1 MVAVINIQFLKSD
14 TQMKSPAAKAT
25 LFLLPA
31 FSEPIK
37 PKQIQIHLLIQFR
50 PIKFL
55 PFFLGFG
62 CSALPNRPSQ
72 SQGTRCYRLFWLRKF
87 SLPSTFCWGLVASV
101 SLFYYPYG
109 QIQRRKAARTHT
121 HMCAPSLTPLADH
134 FNELFYILKFL
145 CCPFCF
151 RNIQTPNVLQRRP
164 S

>member
-55 PFFLGFG
+55 PFFLGFD
-62 CSALPNRPSQ
+62 CSALPNRPSR
-72 SQGTRCYRLFWLRKF
+72 SQGTRCYRLFWLRTF
-87 SLPSTFCWGLVASV
+87 SPHPLSVGVWSPRLVYFIILTGRYREEKLLEHIHVRTVPDSTC
-101 SLFYYPYG
+101 
-109 QIQRRKAARTHT
+109 R
-121 HMCAPSLTPLADH
+121 
-134 FNELFYILKFL
+134 
-145 CCPFCF
+145 PF
-151 RNIQTPNVLQRRP
+151 
-164 S
+164 

>member
-55 PFFLGFG
+55 PFFLGFDCQTDRPKARG
-62 CSALPNRPSQ
+62 RDAIAFFGWEHFLSHPLSVGVWSPRLVYFIILTGRYREESCSN
-72 SQGTRCYRLFWLRKF
+72 TY
-87 SLPSTFCWGLVASV
+87 
-101 SLFYYPYG
+101 
-109 QIQRRKAARTHT
+109 
-121 HMCAPSLTPLADH
+121 MCAPSLTPLADH